1 MRPFAFVYLVSLS
14 ITCFLRHGIAEPLAV
29 PESEMPA
36 LKNEKA
42 PFRGAIKHDGYV
54 GHTWASYPHVENPA
68 SLGIDPRGRV
78 FVAEANRFWFGVPD
92 LRGAKQMTRGDFRS
106 VTVEDRQKLYDEH
119 IARHG
124 PGPKD
129 KDPAW
134 YTKTPDRLI
143 RLEDTDG
150 NGAADQRSLFSDHF
164 NKPLD
169 GIGFSV
175 LAENDAVYFT
185 CIPAV
190 WKMTDKNDDGVADEH
205 VAISEGYGVRV
216 SFIGHDL
223 HGIIRGLDGRL
234 YFSIGDRGYYVT
246 DGAGK
251 VHEGSG
257 RGAVFRCE
265 SDGSGLEVYAM
276 GLRNPQ
282 ELAFDDHGNLF
293 TFDNTGDIG
302 DKARIVYVLENTDS
316 GWDMAHQSPHHYRQV
331 LDWGQ
336 FHPSRAVWVA
346 EHMFDTYRKEQ
357 PQWVYPPLG
366 HVANGPSGVTW
377 LTGESVPEDLRGQF
391 LLTNYRGSPNNSN
404 TLAIQLENK
413 GAGFHFKGSREV
425 IRGVATADVEL
436 GYDGRLYFADYG
448 GGWSVNKNGSIQ
460 VLEPKD
466 PALLKAGDAT
476 AKLVANGL
484 SEHNLKQLET
494 LLNHP
499 DQRVRKLAQFELVG
513 RDAKGKAVLLQVA
526 QAKGAPLFSRLH
538 ALWGLGQLG
547 RQGKGDVKALIGLL
561 KDTDDE
567 VRANTAR
574 VVGDQRLKEARAP
587 LLALLADKSLRVRS
601 LAAIALGRVCKRG
614 DEEAIVALYQTAVA
628 NAASFDV
635 VLRHSCLSALDHL
648 EIVASATKKA
658 TSSSVEERLLAVL
671 FLRRHQSPKLV
682 EFLSDSDPAIRTE
695 VIRAIY
701 DTKVLD
707 TWVGDRLAAL
717 DGHGLAETVQ
727 RRIVGANYRKGKAS
741 NAKRLIA
748 LASDSKL
755 HKSVRQAA
763 LHGLR
768 MWEASIDTDPVL
780 GHYRPQIFKERTMK
794 QLGAD
799 LTGPLRQFVSRK
811 QDSSLT
817 ALATKL
823 AGDCGV
829 ALDLATSRKQVVDA
843 TLDSE
848 LRVATLDS
856 IARAGQSTD
865 DDLIFQLLKDKEPLL
880 QAAALRHGFARN
892 LDGVA
897 ELGYTAIKSGPIPAA
912 RSGIAGFAMR
922 DPSTLKALWLSREKS
937 LRKELW
943 LDAYLALS
951 TAKDNKAK
959 AAAASFAAQDPY
971 NVFSLSAAGGDSLAG
986 GLVFRNQGACL
997 QCHKIG
1003 SEGGVQGPDLS
1014 IVAERLKP
1022 SELLQSVVNPGAV
1035 ITEGYGLSSVIL
1047 KDGSV
1052 LVGRVPKQTD
1062 SVVQVIAPDGKV
1074 TDLKRSEVTS
1084 ITPPISPMPPLG
1096 MTLPPHD
1103 LRNLIAFLAS
1113 QTAANDAKRAK
1124 LDHGK
1129 EE

>member
-1 MRPFAFVYLVSLS
+1 MRLFTFVPFVALAA
-14 ITCFLRHGIAEPLAV
+14 CFLQYGIADPLAV
-29 PESEMPA
+29 PEDKMPA
-36 LKNEKA
+36 LKNQKA
-42 PFRGAIKHDGYV
+42 PFRGVIKHDGYV
-54 GHTWASYPHVENPA
+54 GHTWVAYPHVENPA
-68 SLGIDPRGRV
+68 SLGIDPRGRL

-129 KDPAW
+129 KDPEW

-143 RLEDTDG
+143 RLEDADG
-150 NGAADQRSLFSDHF
+150 NGAADQRTLFSDHF

-190 WKMTDKNDDGVADEH
+190 WKMTDKNDDGVADDH

-223 HGIIRGLDGRL
+223 HGIIRGLDGLL

-265 SDGSGLEVYAM
+265 SDGSGLEVHAM

-316 GWDMAHQSPHHYRQV
+316 GWDMSHQSPHHYRQV

-336 FHPSRAVWVA
+336 FHPSRSVWVA
-346 EHMFDTYRKEQ
+346 DRMFDTYRKEQ
-357 PQWVYPPLG
+357 PQWVYPPVG

-391 LLTNYRGSPNNSN
+391 LLTNYRGSPNSSN
-404 TLAIQLENK
+404 TLAIKLENK

-448 GGWSVNKNGSIQ
+448 GGWSVNKNGTIQ

-466 PALLKAGDAT
+466 PALLKAGEAV
-476 AKLVANGL
+476 AKLFAKGL
-484 SEHNLKQLET
+484 GEHDLKQLKA

-499 DQRVRKLAQFELVG
+499 DQRVRKLAQFELVVRG
-513 RDAKGKAVLLQVA
+513 PNGKSILVEVSQSKEAS
-526 QAKGAPLFSRLH
+526 LFSRLH

-547 RQGKGDVKALIGLL
+547 RQGKGDNKALLGLL
-561 KDTDDE
+561 RDAEDE
-567 VRANTAR
+567 VRANAAR
-574 VVGDQRLKEARAP
+574 VTGDLRLEDARDG
-587 LLALLADKSLRVRS
+587 LLSLLVDKSLRVRS

-614 DEEAIVALYQTAVA
+614 DAEVIASLYQTAAA
-628 NAASFDV
+628 NTSDFDV

-648 EIVASATKKA
+648 ETEENAAKKV
-658 TSSSVEERLLAVL
+658 TSSSLEERLMAVL
-671 FLRRHQSPKLV
+671 FLRRHHSPKLAD
-682 EFLSDSDPAIRTE
+682 FLSDADLGIRTE

-701 DTKVLD
+701 DSKVLD
-707 TWVGDRLAAL
+707 TWVGDRLAAI
-717 DGHGLAETVQ
+717 DGKGLPETVQ
-727 RRIVGANYRKGKAS
+727 RRIVGANYRKGTVR
-741 NAKRLIA
+741 NAKRLVA
-748 LASDSKL
+748 LAADVKL

-780 GHYRPQIFKERTMK
+780 GHYRPQVVKGRTMK
-794 QLGAD
+794 QLGGA
-799 LTGPLRQFVSRK
+799 LTGPIRRFISRK

-823 AGDCGV
+823 AGDCGI
-829 ALDLATSRKQVVDA
+829 ALDLATSRKQVVDD
-843 TLDSE
+843 TLDPE

-856 IARAGQSTD
+856 IAQAGQSAD
-865 DDLIFQLLKDKEPLL
+865 DALILKLSKGTEPLV
-880 QAAALRHGFARN
+880 QAAALRHGFDRN
-892 LDGVA
+892 LDGVSK
-897 ELGYTAIKSGPIPAA
+897 LGFVAIKSGPIPVA
-912 RSGIAGFAMR
+912 RSGVAGLAQR
-922 DPSTLKALWLSREKS
+922 DPSSLKGLWSSRETS

-951 TAKDNKAK
+951 ESKDAKAK
-959 AAAASFAAQDPY
+959 TAAASFLAQDTY
-971 NVFSLSAAGGDSLAG
+971 NVSSLSVAGGDPIEG

-1003 SEGGVQGPDLS
+1003 TEGGVQGPDLS

-1035 ITEGYGLSSVIL
+1035 ITEGYGLSSVVL

-1062 SVVQVIAPDGKV
+1062 SEVQVIALDGKV
-1074 TDLKRSEVTS
+1074 TELKRSQVAS
-1084 ITPPISPMPPLG
+1084 ITPPVSPMPPLG

-1113 QTAANDAKRAK
+1113 QTADNDARRDN

-1129 EE
+1129 KD

>member
-1 MRPFAFVYLVSLS
+1 MRFFLITLIAFVAHSSL
-14 ITCFLRHGIAEPLAV
+14 LYAAPEPIAV
-29 PESEMPA
+29 PEEKMPA
-36 LKNEKA
+36 LKNRKD
-42 PFRGAIKHDGYV
+42 PFRGVIKHEGYV
-54 GHTWASYPHVENPA
+54 GHTWVTYPHVENPA
-68 SLGIDPRGRV
+68 SLGIDPRGRL
-78 FVAEANRFWFGVPD
+78 FVAEVNRLWFGVPD
-92 LRGAKQMTRGDFRS
+92 LRNAQAMTRGDFRS
-106 VTVEDRQKLYDEH
+106 VTVQDRQKLYDEH
-119 IARHG
+119 TNLFK
-124 PGPKD
+124 PE
-129 KDPAW
+129 W
-134 YTKTPDRLI
+134 YTNVPDRLI

-150 NGAADQRSLFSDHF
+150 NGAADRRSLFSDHF

-190 WKMTDKNDDGVADEH
+190 WKMTDKNDDGVADDH

-234 YFSIGDRGYYVT
+234 YFSVGDRGYYVT
-246 DGAGK
+246 DAAGK

-265 SDGSGLEVYAM
+265 SDGSGLEVHAM

-302 DKARIVYVLENTDS
+302 DRARIVYVLENTDS
-316 GWDMAHQSPHHYRQV
+316 GWDMSHQSPHHYRRV

-336 FHPSRAVWVA
+336 FHPSRAMWVA
-346 EHMFDTYRKEQ
+346 EQMFDTYRKEQ
-357 PQWVYPPLG
+357 PQWVYPPVG
-366 HVANGPSGVTW
+366 HVANGPSGVAW

-391 LLTNYRGSPNNSN
+391 LLTNFRGAPNSSN
-404 TLAIQLENK
+404 TLAIDLESK
-413 GAGFHFKGSREV
+413 GAGFHFKGAREV
-425 IRGVATADVEL
+425 ISGLAAADVEL
-436 GYDGRLYFADYG
+436 GYDGRLYFADFG

-466 PALLKAGDAT
+466 PALLRAGAAVAQLF
-476 AKLVANGL
+476 AKGL
-484 SEHNLKQLET
+484 GDHNLKQLAA
-494 LLNHP
+494 LLAHP
-499 DQRVRKLAQFELVG
+499 DQRVRKLAQFELVECG
-513 RDAKGKAVLLQVA
+513 ATGKAVLLQVA
-526 QAKGAPLFSRLH
+526 QSKGASLVARLH
-538 ALWGLGQLG
+538 AIWGLGQLG
-547 RQGKGDVKALIGLL
+547 RQGKPESKALLGLL
-561 KDTDDE
+561 KDDVDE
-567 VRANTAR
+567 VRANAAR
-574 VVGDQRLKEARAP
+574 VVGDLRLKEARDP
-587 LLALLADKSLRVRS
+587 LLTMLADKSVRVRS
-601 LAAIALGRVCKRG
+601 LATIAMGRVGQRG
-614 DEEAIVALYQTAVA
+614 DEEVIEALYQTAAA
-628 NAASFDV
+628 NASPFDV
-635 VLRHSCLSALDHL
+635 ALRHSCLSALDH
-648 EIVASATKKA
+648 VGTVGSAAKKA
-658 TSSSVEERLLAVL
+658 AAPSVEERLLAVL
-671 FLRRHQSPKLV
+671 FLRRHQSPKLAD
-682 EFLSDSDPAIRTE
+682 FLSDADPAVRIE

-707 TWVGDRLAAL
+707 TWVGDRLATL
-717 DGHGLAETVQ
+717 DGKGLPETVQ
-727 RRIVGANYRKGKAS
+727 RRIVGANYRKGTAK

-748 LASDSKL
+748 LAGDAKL

-768 MWEASIDTDPVL
+768 TWEASIDTDPVL
-780 GHYRPQIFKERTMK
+780 GHYRPQVVKERTMK
-794 QLGAD
+794 QLGVD
-799 LTGPLRQFVSRK
+799 LTGPLRRFISSK

-843 TLDSE
+843 TLDPE

-856 IARAGQSTD
+856 LAQAGQSSD
-865 DDLIFQLLKDKEPLL
+865 DALILKLLDDKEPLV

-897 ELGYTAIKSGPIPAA
+897 EFGYVAVKSGPLPAA
-912 RSGIAGFAMR
+912 RSGIAGLAQQA
-922 DPSTLKALWLSREKS
+922 PSTLKGLWLSREKR
-937 LRKELW
+937 LRRELW

-951 TAKDNKAK
+951 GAKDSKAK
-959 AAAASFAAQDPY
+959 QAAASFAVSDPN
-971 NVFSLSAAGGDSLAG
+971 NVFSLSEVGGDAFAGGQ
-986 GLVFRNQGACL
+986 VFRNHGACL
-997 QCHKIG
+997 QCHKVG

-1035 ITEGYGLSSVIL
+1035 IAEGYGLSSVIL
-1047 KDGSV
+1047 KNGSA

-1062 SVVQVIAPDGKV
+1062 SAVQVIALDGKV

-1084 ITPPISPMPPLG
+1084 ITPPVSPMPPLG
-1096 MTLPPHD
+1096 MTLPPRD
-1103 LRNLIAFLAS
+1103 LRNLVAFLSS
-1113 QTAANDAKRAK
+1113 QTAANDAIRKK
-1124 LDHGK
+1124 LDHG
-1129 EE
+1129 EGE